1 MICLM
6 SSPEERAQ
14 DIFGRRASFY
24 TTSASHAEPQVL
36 AKVLALADPKPD
48 WTVLDVATGTGH
60 TAFALSRHVASVIV
74 RPKRPC
80 TPQDTGLFR
89 RLRCEKVALRATGS
103 TRSLRKSRGQ
113 RSAVSL
119 AISIQLLNHLAL
131 PSCVQLMDS

>member
-24 TTSASHAEPQVL
+24 TTSASHADPQVL

-74 RPKRPC
+74 RPKNAPAPRKILGFFADCAAKKWPFGQ
-80 TPQDTGLFR
+80 PVPR
-89 RLRCEKVALRATGS
+89 AVCEKA
-103 TRSLRKSRGQ
+103 
-113 RSAVSL
+113 AVSN
-119 AISIQLLNHLAL
+119 QRTAL
-131 PSCVQLMDS
+131 S

>member
-24 TTSASHAEPQVL
+24 TTSASHADPQVL

-60 TAFALSRHVASVIV
+60 TAFALSRHVASVFV
-74 RPKRPC
+74 RPKNAAP
-80 TPQDTGLFR
+80 
-89 RLRCEKVALRATGS
+89 
-103 TRSLRKSRGQ
+103 RKILGFFADCAAKKWPFGQ
-113 RSAVSL
+113 PVPRAVSEK
-119 AISIQLLNHLAL
+119 AAVSNQRTAL
-131 PSCVQLMDS
+131 S